1 MELTECLVSAS
12 VCVVVPQEY
21 RYSVIAE
28 HNWEVLS
35 PRDAGR
41 KIILVDRS
49 AFADDGSDSHAD
61 EAVVKRVGNPDK
73 LAGAVVS

>member
-1 MELTECLVSAS
+1 MELTELLGANAER
-12 VCVVVPQEY
+12 VVVPQEY

-28 HNWEVLS
+28 HNGEVLS

-49 AFADDGSDSHAD
+49 ALADDGSDSLAD
-61 EAVVKRVGNPDK
+61 EAVVKRVGKPDK